1 MNASGLFVMLNGVSG
16 VIGRAYFQHIVTD
29 GSVSQD
35 ELDGT
40 RQNLSAIVATLK
52 NTPTDKIE
60 ALVAESDELLT
71 EHLDKFNASGVDN
84 LAAFRHAQMMAGYV
98 TTIMAKSGITE

>member
-1 MNASGLFVMLNGVSG
+1 MNAAGLFVMLNGVSG
-16 VIGRAYFQHIVTD
+16 VLERAYFQNIVTD

-40 RQNLSAIVATLK
+40 RHNISSIVSTLK

-71 EHLDKFNASGVDN
+71 EYLDKFHASGED
-84 LAAFRHAQMMAGYV
+84 LIAAFRHAQTMTGYV
-98 TTIMAKSGITE
+98 RTIMAKSGIKV